1 MSARAHAVL
10 RYVTAGLAVL
20 LAAAVHAL
28 LDPFWGGRIP
38 FVPFYPAV
46 VFVAW
51 FAGVGPGLLATLLS
65 ALLVT
70 RVWLGTPAIGVE
82 GFVIALALFV
92 GAGVTVSLLVAAR
105 DRARASVDLLLRHT
119 PLGLAIHDADF
130 RYVRVNHALAE
141 MNGMPARVHRGRTVR
156 EILGDAAADVL
167 EPLLR
172 QVHRTGQPVT
182 VESLRVP
189 LASVAPGDERYFSVI
204 YSPIVDARGRVT
216 GTTASVVDVTA
227 RVRTEQELNHE
238 RELLQTII
246 DTIPAM
252 ITMYA
257 ADTRVLRLN
266 REFTRV
272 TGWTAGEAQAMD
284 FIAARYPDPAYRAMV
299 RAHMEAADP
308 GWLDLEMQ
316 TKDGRTVQT
325 SWSNVRLSDGSR
337 VGVGLDI
344 SERKAHEAELVTAR
358 AAAERANR
366 AKDEFLAMLGHELR
380 NPLSAIGS
388 AVAVLERLRL
398 DDLRGTRATQIIAR
412 QTQHLARLMD
422 DLLDVGRVVT
432 GKITLERRA
441 MDLLAASRRA
451 VATLRAAGITERH
464 DVAVDGRSVW
474 VDGDTTRLE
483 QVVTN
488 LVSNA
493 LKFTPPGGTIRV
505 WVGVEDDG
513 AVLRVSDTG
522 AGMSAELLPR
532 IFDLFVQGDQPPER
546 ASGGLGIGL
555 TLVRQLVELHGGRV
569 EARSAGAGQGSVFT
583 IRLPRARLAA
593 GDGAGGRQ
601 ATPAP
606 CRILVVEDNADARDM
621 LLALLSLERHD
632 VVTAPDGPA
641 GVDAAL
647 RLQPDVVLVDIGL
660 PGLNGYEVARRIR
673 ATEAGRAMKLIA
685 LTGYGQREDMQ
696 QAREAGFDLHLVK
709 PVEPRRLDE
718 ALRTLLPAA
727 DQR

>member
-1 MSARAHAVL
+1 MRFRLHRLL
-10 RYVTAGLAVL
+10 RYAVAALAVL
-20 LAAAVHAL
+20 LAAGVTEL
-28 LDPFWGGRIP
+28 LDPVWRGRLP
-38 FVPFYPAV
+38 FVAFYPAV
-46 VFVAW
+46 VLVAW
-51 FAGVGPGLLATLLS
+51 FAGIGPGLVATLLS
-65 ALLVT
+65 AAFIT
-70 RVWLGTPAIGVE
+70 RAWLEDRAVGLE
-82 GFVIALALFV
+82 GHLIALALFV

-141 MNGMPARVHRGRTVR
+141 MNGVPARAHAGRSVR
-156 EILGDAAADVL
+156 ELLGDAAADVL

-172 QVHRTGQPVT
+172 QVHRTREPVT
-182 VESLRVP
+182 IESLRVP
-189 LASVAPGDERYFSVI
+189 LASAAPGDERYFSLI
-204 YSPIVDARGRVT
+204 YSPIVDSRGRVT

-227 RVRTEQELNHE
+227 RVRTEQALDHE

-252 ITMYA
+252 ITMFQP
-257 ADTRVLRLN
+257 DTRVLRLN
-266 REFTRV
+266 RAFTRV
-272 TGWTAGEAQAMD
+272 TGWTAAEAQAVD
-284 FIAARYPDPAYRAMV
+284 FMAACYPDPAYRAMV
-299 RAHMEAADP
+299 RAHMEARDP
-308 GWLDLEMQ
+308 GWLDLEMR

-337 VGVGLDI
+337 IGIGLDI
-344 SERKAHEAELVTAR
+344 TDRKAHEAELVAAR
-358 AAAERANR
+358 GAAERANR

-388 AVAVLERLRL
+388 AVAVLERLGL

-432 GKITLERRA
+432 GKITLERRP
-441 MDLLAASRRA
+441 MDLLAAARRA
-451 VATLRAAGITERH
+451 LATLRAAGVTERH
-464 DVAVDGRSVW
+464 DVAVDGRPVW
-474 VDGDTTRLE
+474 VDGDTTRID

-493 LKFTPPGGTIRV
+493 LKFTPSGGTIRV

-522 AGMSAELLPR
+522 AGMSPELLPR

-546 ASGGLGIGL
+546 TSGGLGIGL

-583 IRLPRARLAA
+583 ARLPRSSRLGRENTEALHAA
-593 GDGAGGRQ
+593 
-601 ATPAP
+601 PVP

-621 LLALLSLERHD
+621 LLALLTLERHD
-632 VVTAPDGPA
+632 VCTAVDGPA

-647 RLQPDVVLVDIGL
+647 QLRPDVALIDIGL

-673 ATEAGRAMKLIA
+673 ATEAGRTMKLIA
-685 LTGYGQREDMQ
+685 LTGYGQSEDMRM
-696 QAREAGFDLHLVK
+696 AREAGFDLHLVK

-718 ALRTLLPAA
+718 ALRALLTAPE
-727 DQR
+727 QR

>member
-1 MSARAHAVL
+1 MSPRSWAVRYPAAVLAVVLAAVL
-10 RYVTAGLAVL
+10 RNALEPVWIGRL
-20 LAAAVHAL
+20 L
-28 LDPFWGGRIP
+28 

-51 FAGVGPGLLATLLS
+51 FGGMGPGLLATALS
-65 ALLVT
+65 ALVITRLWAAAPTVPLVGH
-70 RVWLGTPAIGVE
+70 L
-82 GFVIALALFV
+82 IALVFFV
-92 GAGVTVSLLVAAR
+92 GAGVIVSVLVAAR
-105 DRARASVDLLLRHT
+105 DPARGAVDLLLRHT

-130 RYVRVNHALAE
+130 RYVRVNHALAQI
-141 MNGMPARVHRGRTVR
+141 NGVPVEAHRGRTVR
-156 EILGDAAADVL
+156 QVLGDAAAELL

-172 QVHRTGQPVT
+172 QVQQSRQPVT
-182 VESLRVP
+182 VDSLRVP
-189 LASVAPGDERYFSVI
+189 LGGEDGERYFTVV
-204 YSPIVDARGRVT
+204 YSPILDGRGRVA
-216 GTTASVVDVTA
+216 GTTASVVEVTA
-227 RVRTEQELNHE
+227 RVRAERALDHE

-252 ITMYA
+252 ITMLEPN
-257 ADTRVLRLN
+257 TRVLRLN

-272 TGWTAGEAQAMD
+272 TGWTAAEAQTMD
-284 FIAARYPDPAYRAMV
+284 FIAACYPDPTYRAMV
-299 RAHMEAADP
+299 RAHMEAPEP
-308 GWLDLEMQ
+308 GWLDVEM
-316 TKDGRTVQT
+316 TTRSGRAVQT

-344 SERKAHEAELVTAR
+344 TERKAHEAELVAAR
-358 AAAERANR
+358 GAAERANR

-398 DDLRGTRATQIIAR
+398 DDLRGARATQVIAR

-441 MDLLAASRRA
+441 MDVLAAARRA
-451 VATLRAAGITERH
+451 VATLRAAGVTERH
-464 DVAVDGRSVW
+464 DISVDGRPVW
-474 VDGDTTRLE
+474 VDGDATRLE

-493 LKFTPPGGTIRV
+493 LKFTPSGGTIRV
-505 WVGVEDDG
+505 WVGTEDGG

-522 AGMSAELLPR
+522 VGMSAELLPR

-546 ASGGLGIGL
+546 SSGGLGIGL

-569 EARSAGAGQGSVFT
+569 EARSSGAGQGSVFT
-583 IRLPRARLAA
+583 IRLPSAKLS
-593 GDGAGGRQ
+593 GGEGPGTVQ
-601 ATPAP
+601 AMLPP
-606 CRILVVEDNADARDM
+606 CRILIVEDNADARDM
-621 LLALLSLERHD
+621 LLALLSLEHHE
-632 VVTAPDGPA
+632 VFTASDGPA
-641 GVDAAL
+641 GVDAAVRL
-647 RLQPDVVLVDIGL
+647 RPDVALVDIGL

-685 LTGYGQREDMQ
+685 LTGYGQQEDTR
-696 QAREAGFDLHLVK
+696 QARDAGFDLHLVK
-709 PVEPRRLDE
+709 PVEPRRLDD
-718 ALRTLLPAA
+718 ALRGLLSAPE
-727 DQR
+727 QH